1 MKTYLPLQQ
10 LLLMLM
16 CFDRCDSL
24 TDTSLPPI
32 FFPFG
37 TDEGDSVVNIG
48 GSNCVG
54 YYHSSYA
61 IFNNNYYYVSSTYKS
76 AECR

>member
-1 MKTYLPLQQ
+1 MKTYLPVS
-10 LLLMLM
+10 LLLLLLW
-16 CFDRCDSL
+16 FDRCESL
-24 TDTSLPPI
+24 TDSSLPAI

-37 TDEGDSVVNIG
+37 TDEGDSVVSIG

-61 IFNNNYYYVSSTYKS
+61 IFNYNYDYVSSS
-76 AECR
+76 EHR